1 MLDFMPLFFTLCIYY
16 IVCVYVKMKLY
27 TYIYIYPHIY
37 IYTYYV
43 LIYMP
48 CTQFSLPSVSHLC
61 EKPTCRSTP
70 AQQLISA
77 TWRFSCLK
85 ANRNHAFGKHR
96 EFADVKYL
104 MLHDCWTWNKAM
116 LDILRDD
123 SSYEFHL
130 KISQYHHKQTHPF
143 HHESTIVQVGMVDE
157 NQSPLPGP
165 EPRRGTTSCKGCVG
179 LGRLGA
185 LRMDVH
191 LT

>member
-27 TYIYIYPHIY
+27 TYIYIHIY
-37 IYTYYV
+37 IYILRTH
-43 LIYMP
+43 IYAMYAVFFAKRLASLWKTDLQIHT
-48 CTQFSLPSVSHLC
+48 CTAADLC
-61 EKPTCRSTP
+61 HMALLLLEG
-70 AQQLISA
+70 
-77 TWRFSCLK
+77 
-85 ANRNHAFGKHR
+85 NRNHAFGKHR

-104 MLHDCWTWNKAM
+104 MLHDCWAWNKAM